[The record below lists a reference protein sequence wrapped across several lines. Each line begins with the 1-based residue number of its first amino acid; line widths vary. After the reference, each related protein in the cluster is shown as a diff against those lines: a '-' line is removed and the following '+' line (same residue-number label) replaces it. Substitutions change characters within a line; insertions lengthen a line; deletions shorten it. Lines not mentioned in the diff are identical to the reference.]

1 MYTAYVMENPP
12 REEPDKIFWYIL
24 EIFWCLMKKIQIV
37 DWAVV
42 LKLNIY
48 HLEPEH
54 DDSFHTLF
62 SWLQFSGR
70 TITVEKGTWKQLS
83 TSISGKMPHG
93 KWSIDVFLSDFS
105 WVKYKNNAPTPQP
118 EVWFWCDHPQGWS
131 PNFTWAVNKTL
142 VTFH

>member
-54 DDSFHTLF
+54 DDSFHTRKNLLF

-70 TITVEKGTWKQLS
+70 TITVEKGT
-83 TSISGKMPHG
+83 
-93 KWSIDVFLSDFS
+93 
-105 WVKYKNNAPTPQP
+105 
-118 EVWFWCDHPQGWS
+118 
-131 PNFTWAVNKTL
+131 
-142 VTFH
+142 